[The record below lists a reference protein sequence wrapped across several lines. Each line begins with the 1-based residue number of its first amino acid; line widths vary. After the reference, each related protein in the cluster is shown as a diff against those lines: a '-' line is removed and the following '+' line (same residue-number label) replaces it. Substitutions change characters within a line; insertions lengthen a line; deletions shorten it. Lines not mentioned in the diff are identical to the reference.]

1 MTKKK
6 KFVPRIAAWS
16 PFSVHDFF
24 FSGNFTLVAKSVLG
38 VFFVIWF
45 SVFIVF
51 LSFIRSKDVYTSECI
66 SLKIFLHMI

>member
-1 MTKKK
+1 M
-6 KFVPRIAAWS
+6 
-16 PFSVHDFF
+16 
-24 FSGNFTLVAKSVLG
+24 VAKSVLG